1 VKVGDLV
8 KWSGRTS
15 VQFPG
20 PRTAIVLD
28 EAPEHGRVGCRVY
41 WHVFMEGR
49 AICMDEAYLE
59 VMHESR

>member
-1 VKVGDLV
+1 MKVGDLV

-28 EAPEHGRVGCRVY
+28 KAPEHGRVY
-41 WHVFMEGR
+41 WHVFMEGK